1 MFAILLGLASAVPV
15 AVDDGATRAA
25 ILATCH
31 DNIDG
36 QLQGD
41 VVRVEGSLHPDV
53 VMRAVATSSGHA
65 PGALES
71 ETGNF
76 MLRAPV
82 PDPSTIEPSPTD
94 TSGPVMTPGWAVSQ
108 ARVAASQTL
117 RSLVMTVSGQLASHD
132 AAPGNDPGPSQT
144 TVLPEQV
151 TG

>member
-71 ETGNF
+71 ETLLASTRRGELTLPEAKWRRSREMLSMSGNVAVVRLETPDFVSFDVPGNF
-76 MLRAPV
+76 DGAWRIV
-82 PDPSTIEPSPTD
+82 HSCK
-94 TSGPVMTPGWAVSQ
+94 
-108 ARVAASQTL
+108 
-117 RSLVMTVSGQLASHD
+117 
-132 AAPGNDPGPSQT
+132 
-144 TVLPEQV
+144 
-151 TG
+151 